1 MSAELFGNY
10 SFFKRLLRTFLI
22 RVGLVNPEPD
32 ALGPQASPKT
42 QIAVT
47 CEVRTAL
54 SSFHFLFLPAA
65 PPREKVERGPQT
77 QLHTCFM
84 KNMIFIIYDF

>member
-1 MSAELFGNY
+1 MLRNVRVSAELFGNY

-22 RVGLVNPEPD
+22 RVGLMNPEPD

-54 SSFHFLFLPAA
+54 LCRRAA
-65 PPREKVERGPQT
+65 SVKGQSGT
-77 QLHTCFM
+77 G
-84 KNMIFIIYDF
+84 

>member
-1 MSAELFGNY
+1 MLRNVNVSTELFGNY
-10 SFFKRLLRTFLI
+10 SFFNRLLRTFLI
-22 RVGLVNPEPD
+22 RVGLMNPEPD

-54 SSFHFLFLPAA
+54 FCRRAA
-65 PPREKVERGPQT
+65 KKVEMLLKCSG
-77 QLHTCFM
+77 
-84 KNMIFIIYDF
+84 